1 MEAFNSQ
8 DTLLI
13 IAMVVIYILFTTWL
27 SLRLRSRTSEQY
39 MVAARSMPAYIV
51 GILMMSEYIG
61 AKSTVGTA
69 QAAFE
74 SGMAASWSVIAASI
88 GFPLFGLLMAR
99 KLYNSG
105 EFTISGFIEKKYGR
119 STKLM
124 VSVIMIYALL
134 LVNVGNYISGAA
146 AIATVL
152 KINLPVA
159 AFITAIIS
167 TLYYVFGGLKSVA
180 YVSILHTAV
189 KYVGIMIVV
198 GTALSLSGGFEKV
211 HQGLPAHYFT
221 WDGAI
226 GGSRVLAWI
235 IGTAGAIFST
245 QFIIQAICS
254 TRNAKSAQAS
264 TFWAALLCLPISLAL
279 GFIGVAAK
287 YLYPDMNSLYAMPV
301 FLQSMSPWMAGVVT
315 ISLVA
320 SIFVGVST
328 VALAIAS
335 LVVRDFYVPMFKP
348 DAEREFR
355 MTKLI
360 GLVIGFVPLIFVLFV
375 PEILNLSFFTRAL
388 RLSITVVAL
397 VAIYLPFFATT
408 RGATLGL
415 AAATITTS
423 AWYLLNNPYG
433 IDNMYIALITPAL
446 VILIERCLPG
456 SQRAANHSPSEVSN
470 AK

>member
-254 TRNAKSAQAS
+254 TRNAKAAQAS

-315 ISLVA
+315 I
-320 SIFVGVST
+320 T

-456 SQRAANHSPSEVSN
+456 SQRAANHSPTEVSN

>member
-1 MEAFNSQ
+1 
-8 DTLLI
+8 
-13 IAMVVIYILFTTWL
+13 
-27 SLRLRSRTSEQY
+27 
-39 MVAARSMPAYIV
+39 
-51 GILMMSEYIG
+51 
-61 AKSTVGTA
+61 
-69 QAAFE
+69 
-74 SGMAASWSVIAASI
+74 
-88 GFPLFGLLMAR
+88 
-99 KLYNSG
+99 
-105 EFTISGFIEKKYGR
+105 
-119 STKLM
+119 
-124 VSVIMIYALL
+124 
-134 LVNVGNYISGAA
+134 
-146 AIATVL
+146 
-152 KINLPVA
+152 
-159 AFITAIIS
+159 
-167 TLYYVFGGLKSVA
+167 
-180 YVSILHTAV
+180 
-189 KYVGIMIVV
+189 
-198 GTALSLSGGFEKV
+198 
-211 HQGLPAHYFT
+211 
-221 WDGAI
+221 
-226 GGSRVLAWI
+226 
-235 IGTAGAIFST
+235 
-245 QFIIQAICS
+245 
-254 TRNAKSAQAS
+254 
-264 TFWAALLCLPISLAL
+264 
-279 GFIGVAAK
+279 
-287 YLYPDMNSLYAMPV
+287 MNSLYAMPV